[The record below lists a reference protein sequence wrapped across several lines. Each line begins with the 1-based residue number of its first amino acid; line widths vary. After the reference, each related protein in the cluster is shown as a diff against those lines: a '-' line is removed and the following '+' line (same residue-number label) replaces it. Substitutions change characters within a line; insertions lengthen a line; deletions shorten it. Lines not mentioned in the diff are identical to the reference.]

1 MEIMRKQLL
10 ALWIASL
17 LAAPGFSLQGDPSA
31 LRATFSPSALKQ
43 ETSFEGEPV
52 SLKLVD
58 VSLVDFFRTISEL
71 SGLNILIDPDVS
83 GLVTI
88 NVEEVPWD
96 QLFEVVLKSHGLRA
110 GIEGSLVRIST
121 RRTLQQEEESE
132 QALKRAAFL
141 AQDTATVT
149 LNLNYAVG
157 EDILRTLERQL
168 TQRGELT
175 VDSRT
180 NTVIITDVPEGVR
193 KISRLIET
201 LDAPEKQV
209 EIEARIIE
217 ATTRFARQLGSE
229 LGMQFGK
236 ITDRVQGSADVA
248 ARVAEPIGTA
258 SLTTGKMLDTVR
270 LDAILTAAEAR
281 GEARILSKP
290 RVTAQNNAE
299 AIITQGSKIPIPVQ
313 QNFST
318 SVRFETA
325 ALQLTVTPQI
335 TEEETVSLNIRVENN
350 IPDFSRTVLGIPTI
364 LTSESR
370 TRVLVQDGGT
380 TVIGGIYV
388 EIDRENLNKVPALGD
403 IPVLGH
409 LFKNTTK
416 ERETREILFFITPR
430 IRQ

>member
-1 MEIMRKQLL
+1 MRKQLL
-10 ALWIASL
+10 AVWIASL
-17 LAAPGFSLQGDPSA
+17 LAVPAFSVQQEPSA
-31 LRATFSPSALKQ
+31 LRATFSPSVLTQ

-141 AQDTATVT
+141 AQDTTTVT

-209 EIEARIIE
+209 EIEARIVE

-236 ITDRVQGSADVA
+236 ITDRVQGGAEVSAGIA
-248 ARVAEPIGTA
+248 QPIGTA
-258 SLTTGKMLDTVR
+258 LLTSGKMLDTVR

-350 IPDFSRTVLGIPTI
+350 VPDFSRTVLGIPTI

>member
-1 MEIMRKQLL
+1 MRKQFLAVWIATLL
-10 ALWIASL
+10 AV
-17 LAAPGFSLQGDPSA
+17 PGFSVQQEPSA
-31 LRATFSPSALKQ
+31 LRATFSPSVLAQ

-141 AQDTATVT
+141 AQDTTTVT

-209 EIEARIIE
+209 EIEARIVE

-236 ITDRVQGSADVA
+236 ITDRVQGGADVSA
-248 ARVAEPIGTA
+248 GIAQPIGTA
-258 SLTTGKMLDTVR
+258 LLTSGKMLDTVR

-350 IPDFSRTVLGIPTI
+350 VPDFSRTVLGIPTI

>member
-1 MEIMRKQLL
+1 MRKQLL
-10 ALWIASL
+10 AVWIASL
-17 LAAPGFSLQGDPSA
+17 LAAPAFSVQQDPSA
-31 LRATFSPSALKQ
+31 LRATFSPSVLAQ

-141 AQDTATVT
+141 AQDTTTVT

-209 EIEARIIE
+209 EIEARIVE

-236 ITDRVQGSADVA
+236 ITDRVQGGAEVSAGIA
-248 ARVAEPIGTA
+248 QPIGTA
-258 SLTTGKMLDTVR
+258 LLSSGKMLDTVR

-350 IPDFSRTVLGIPTI
+350 VPDFSRTVLGIPTI

>member
-1 MEIMRKQLL
+1 MRKQLL

-17 LAAPGFSLQGDPSA
+17 LAAPGFSQQRDPSA

-209 EIEARIIE
+209 EIEARIVE

-248 ARVAEPIGTA
+248 ARVADPIGTA

>member
-1 MEIMRKQLL
+1 MRKQLL
-10 ALWIASL
+10 GVWIAIL
-17 LAAPGFSLQGDPSA
+17 LAVPGFSVQQEPSA
-31 LRATFSPSALKQ
+31 LRATFSPCVLTQK
-43 ETSFEGEPV
+43 TSFEGEPV

-141 AQDTATVT
+141 AQDTTTVT

-209 EIEARIIE
+209 EIEARIVE

-236 ITDRVQGSADVA
+236 ITDRVQGGAEVSAGIA
-248 ARVAEPIGTA
+248 QPIGTA
-258 SLTTGKMLDTVR
+258 LLTSGKMLDTVR

-350 IPDFSRTVLGIPTI
+350 VPDFSRTVLGIPTI

>member
-1 MEIMRKQLL
+1 MRKQLL
-10 ALWIASL
+10 AVWIASL
-17 LAAPGFSLQGDPSA
+17 LAAPAFSVQQDPSA
-31 LRATFSPSALKQ
+31 LRATFSPSVLTQ

-141 AQDTATVT
+141 AQDTTTVT

-209 EIEARIIE
+209 EIEARIVE

-236 ITDRVQGSADVA
+236 ITDRVQGGAEVSAGIA
-248 ARVAEPIGTA
+248 QPIGTA
-258 SLTTGKMLDTVR
+258 LLSSGKMLDTVR

-350 IPDFSRTVLGIPTI
+350 VPDFSRTVLGIPTI

>member
-209 EIEARIIE
+209 EIEARIVE

>member
-1 MEIMRKQLL
+1 MRKQLL
-10 ALWIASL
+10 AVWIASL
-17 LAAPGFSLQGDPSA
+17 LAVPAFSVQQEPSA
-31 LRATFSPSALKQ
+31 LRATFSPSVLTQK
-43 ETSFEGEPV
+43 TSFEGEPV

-141 AQDTATVT
+141 AQDTTTVT

-209 EIEARIIE
+209 EIEARIVE

-236 ITDRVQGSADVA
+236 ITDRVQGGAEVSAGIA
-248 ARVAEPIGTA
+248 QPIGTA
-258 SLTTGKMLDTVR
+258 LLTSGKMLDTVR

-350 IPDFSRTVLGIPTI
+350 VPDFSRTVLGIPTI